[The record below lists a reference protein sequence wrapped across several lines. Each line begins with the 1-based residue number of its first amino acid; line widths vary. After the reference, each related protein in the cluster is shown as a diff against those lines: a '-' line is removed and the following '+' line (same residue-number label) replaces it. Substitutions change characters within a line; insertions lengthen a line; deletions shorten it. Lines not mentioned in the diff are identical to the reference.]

1 MTLKD
6 GSPRL
11 LPLNRSKK
19 DTTDLRV
26 ALKAMAPPAVL
37 KAMDLLE
44 ALNPTPPL
52 DRAIHLRVALKAMD
66 HPLEVINPTPP
77 PPDPTMDLLAAAIL
91 ILTVHQVDPILMA
104 PLVVRLVDPI
114 PTAPQV
120 DPIPTAPLVDLIL
133 TDPREATPAEM
144 ALIIIPAPAAVTD
157 LILEAT
163 EPTLEGMEHIPVAME
178 PIPEVMDIPAGM
190 DILEMATDLKTEMEV
205 PPRPQPPARI
215 LHRARI
221 LRQARAER
229 VAAHLP
235 RGEAAHPL
243 PGKALVARAAAL
255 HPRGVVPAAGV
266 HLLLLRVVPAA
277 EVPLRLLREAKAVV
291 VVTVVVVTEA
301 AQRALL

>member
-1 MTLKD
+1 
-6 GSPRL
+6 
-11 LPLNRSKK
+11 
-19 DTTDLRV
+19 
-26 ALKAMAPPAVL
+26 MAPPAVL

-52 DRAIHLRVALKAMD
+52 DRAIHLRVALKATD
-66 HPLEVINPTPP
+66 HHPLEVINPTPP

-91 ILTVHQVDPILMA
+91 ILTVHQVDPILTA
-104 PLVVRLVDPI
+104 LLVVRLVDPI
-114 PTAPQV
+114 PTAP
-120 DPIPTAPLVDLIL
+120 PVDLIPPVIL

>member
-6 GSPRL
+6 GSPRSP
-11 LPLNRSKK
+11 PLNRSKK
-19 DTTDLRV
+19 DTTD
-26 ALKAMAPPAVL
+26 PPVVL
-37 KAMDLLE
+37 KATDLLE
-44 ALNPTPPL
+44 VLKATDLLEVLNPTPL
-52 DRAIHLRVALKAMD
+52 DRAIHLRVAPKVTD

-77 PPDPTMDLLAAAIL
+77 DPTMDLLAAALL
-91 ILTVHQVDPILMA
+91 ILTVHQVDPILTA
-104 PLVVRLVDPI
+104 LLVVRLVDPI
-114 PTAPQV
+114 PTAP
-120 DPIPTAPLVDLIL
+120 PVDLIPPVIL